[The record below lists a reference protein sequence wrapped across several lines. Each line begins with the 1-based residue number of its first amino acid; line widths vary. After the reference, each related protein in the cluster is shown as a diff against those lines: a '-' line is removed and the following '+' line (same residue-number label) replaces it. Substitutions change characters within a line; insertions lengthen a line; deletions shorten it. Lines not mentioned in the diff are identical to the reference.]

1 MAPKSILG
9 PLGELLEPSW
19 QPAGLLEPLGSLVEA
34 SWKRLGAILKPL
46 GALLKPLGSVLEA
59 LGAVLEPKNLPK
71 LTPKR
76 IQIEVRK
83 RFELKIAK
91 PCVFFC

>member
-59 LGAVLEPKNLPK
+59 LGAVLGPKNLPK
-71 LTPKR
+71 WTPKR
-76 IQIEVRK
+76 TQIEVRK

-91 PCVFFC
+91 P